1 MTTGRPELICFLSE
15 VSADSPAISP
25 NHLPAHV
32 QHLMGLTTDLRN
44 VVAVARDRELPFMAA
59 SIAHYTLASMVPLV
73 LLVLALGT
81 LFGSEA
87 FVESLIR
94 ERLSSMLSE
103 SGQELLVGALTGLQG
118 QVGAG
123 LIGIATAL
131 WSGSKVFRGLSI
143 AFAELYDRHDSPS
156 LLEQLRDAVVVIGLL
171 LLAIVAASAMRLVV
185 DMLAFAGSFPLLVN
199 AVLLLVTLFLLFVPI
214 YYVLT
219 PGERTVGDVLPGAVF
234 AALGFILLQVGF
246 IYYAQQAGQFKALGV
261 VGAVL
266 LFVTWLYFGSILLL
280 VGGTLN
286 YVRSTRQLS
295 V

>member
-1 MTTGRPELICFLSE
+1 
-15 VSADSPAISP
+15 
-25 NHLPAHV
+25 
-32 QHLMGLTTDLRN
+32 MGLATDLRN
-44 VVAVARDRELPFMAA
+44 VVAVARDRELTFMAA

-103 SGQELLVGALTGLQG
+103 SGRELLVGALTDLKG

-123 LIGIATAL
+123 LIGIVAAL

-143 AFAELYDRHDSPS
+143 AFAALYDRHESPP

-171 LLAIVAASAMRLVV
+171 LLAIVAASAMRFVV
-185 DMLAFAGSFPLLVN
+185 DMLPFAGSYPLLVN
-199 AVLLLVTLFLLFVPI
+199 AVLLLVTLLLLFVPI

-219 PGERTVGDVLPGAVF
+219 PGEKTVGDVLPGAVF

-246 IYYAQQAGQFKALGV
+246 IYYAQQADQFKALGV

-266 LFVTWLYFGSILLL
+266 LFVTWLYFGSVLLL

-286 YVRSTRQLS
+286 YVRSTRRLS
-295 V
+295 I